1 MSMNQQQRP
10 VVGIPCDV
18 FKHEEHP
25 FHGSGE
31 KYINAVAHGVRA
43 MPLLLPAVS
52 RGEEMESLA
61 ERYSPDDFLNS
72 IHGLF
77 LTGNT
82 SNVDARYYHK
92 ISYSGSEQDPQ
103 RDATTLPL
111 IRRAIARNIPIL
123 AICRGCQELNVAL
136 GGSLY
141 QQLCEVPGLMDHQRN
156 RSLAA
161 ETRYGFAHDVR
172 LTSGGLLRQLSD
184 TDTVAV
190 NSLHGQGIK
199 RLAAGLEVEATAAD
213 GLIEAV
219 RLADHSRFVVGVQ
232 WHPEWKFQCN
242 KFYLGLFRAFGDAI
256 RERL

>member
-1 MSMNQQQRP
+1 MNQQQWP

-18 FKHEEHP
+18 FKHEAHP

-43 MPLLLPAVS
+43 IPLLLPAVS
-52 RGEEMESLA
+52 RGEELESLT
-61 ERYSPDDFLNS
+61 ERYSPDDFLDS

-82 SNVDARYYHK
+82 SDVDAHYYHE
-92 ISYSGSEQDPQ
+92 ISRPGTEQDPQ

-136 GGSLY
+136 GGSLH
-141 QQLCEVPGLMDHQRN
+141 QHLCDVPGLMDHQRN
-156 RSLAA
+156 QSLAA
-161 ETRYGFAHDVR
+161 ETRYGFAHDVM

-184 TDTVAV
+184 TDTVGV

-199 RLAAGLEVEATAAD
+199 QLAAGLEVEATAAD

-232 WHPEWKFQCN
+232 WHPEWQFQSHH
-242 KFYLGLFRAFGDAI
+242 FYRELFRAFGDAI
-256 RERL
+256 RARL